1 MAEREDS
8 AIGGAVP
15 LRKEKKKKSKSKD
28 GDGEFPL
35 SSTQL
40 MIAGVVIVLMIAMR
54 AGYDDGRSK
63 AKEDDLLDGQDLYE
77 VMEIQKS
84 SSDREVK
91 KAYHKL
97 AMKWHPD
104 KNAGCDECQVKF
116 QRVARAYEVLSDP
129 VKRKIYDKEQKMME
143 KSILSD
149 AEAITSANYKDLV
162 VPGSLWFIQ
171 VYVDWSDRCQYFA
184 PMWEE
189 VHHRLRGTINIGRV
203 NLGREKGLGSR
214 LQGSKDGLPSVAVWD
229 GATEVRRLRWEF
241 HDISVDG
248 IIKFIAQA
256 AVERY
261 KAAVL
266 TNEKE
271 LASWLSKK
279 DKVRALYVG
288 KPGVKEQ
295 LAFTVAAGSISPQPA
310 IAVTSKLSVGK
321 AAYANVKPPAILI
334 FKGDGVGEEPI
345 TLPGKTGMKAIKMYL
360 EQHKRVLCP
369 PLHRNNYAYVCGNWE
384 LCALLVVDGEP
395 SPKEVCCSCVRN
407 LSHYHW
413 SPCAL
418 WMPCGF
424 ERAPGQ
430 QHSRVVIW

>member
-1 MAEREDS
+1 MAEQDD
-8 AIGGAVP
+8 GGAAP
-15 LRKEKKKKSKSKD
+15 TRTEKKKKSKRKD
-28 GDGEFPL
+28 AGDAEFPL

-40 MIAGVVIVLMIAMR
+40 MIAGALVVLMIAMR
-54 AGYDDGRSK
+54 AGYDDGSSK

-77 VMEIQKS
+77 VMEIPKS
-84 SSDREVK
+84 STEREVK

-143 KSILSD
+143 KSIRSD
-149 AEAITSANYKDLV
+149 AETITSANYKDLV
-162 VPGSLWFIQ
+162 VPGSLWIIQ

-189 VHHRLRGTINIGRV
+189 VHHRLRGTVNIGRV
-203 NLGREKGLGSR
+203 NLGRDKGLGSR
-214 LQGSKDGLPSVAVWD
+214 LQGSKDGLPSVTVWD
-229 GATEVRRLRWEF
+229 GPTEVRRLRWEF

-256 AVERY
+256 AIERF

-266 TNEKE
+266 TDEKE
-271 LASWLSKK
+271 LKTWLAKK
-279 DKVRALYVG
+279 DRVRVLYVG

-321 AAYANVKPPAILI
+321 AAFANVKPPAILI
-334 FKGDGVGEEPI
+334 FKGEGVGEEPL
-345 TLPGKTGMKAIKMYL
+345 TLPGKTGMPAIKMYL
-360 EQHKRVLCP
+360 EQHKRILCP
-369 PLHRNNYAYVCGNWE
+369 LLHRDNYDYVCSGTHM
-384 LCALLVVDGEP
+384 CALLVVASAP
-395 SPKEVCCSCVRN
+395 SVQQVIDDSFISSLRLQILCLGQRE
-407 LSHYHW
+407 LSIY
-413 SPCAL
+413 SSSYL
-418 WMPCGF
+418 
-424 ERAPGQ
+424 
-430 QHSRVVIW
+430 SI